1 MVTIYNPYNILTT
14 ADYSS
19 QSEEEFM
26 KILCQLV
33 KNEEGASMAEYALL
47 LGLITVAVA
56 GVITVF
62 GGRIAA
68 VFTNATNT
76 LQ

>member
-1 MVTIYNPYNILTT
+1 MNNVLSFLN
-14 ADYSS
+14 D
-19 QSEEEFM
+19 
-26 KILCQLV
+26 
-33 KNEEGASMAEYALL
+33 EEGASMAEYALL
-47 LGLITVAVA
+47 LGLITVAIA

-68 VFTNATNT
+68 VFTNAANV